1 MFFKAL
7 IIKTKQS
14 YFFYQTLRMN
24 NDTSILQDLHG
35 RNHAYLR
42 ISLIERCNLRC
53 SYCMPEDGIQLSPK
67 SYLMTYEEI
76 YEIAKIFVK
85 HGVTKIRLTGGE
97 PLVRKDIPI
106 ILEKLATLPVE
117 LSITSNAVII
127 DKFIDVLKASGV
139 TKINISLDS
148 LNAEKFKHITR
159 RNEFD
164 KVYNNILLLIKEG
177 FIVKVNVVLMKNFN
191 DNEIIDFIKF
201 TKDLPISVRFIE
213 FMPFDGNKWDM
224 GKLVSYNEVMH
235 HVNASFSDE
244 EIERLKD
251 APNDTSKNYKIKGYK
266 GSFAII
272 SSVTNPFCDTCN
284 RLRLT
289 ANGQLKNCLFSS
301 AESDLLTT
309 FRTGNPIEPIIQKA
323 VQAKFKIRGGM
334 DTLEK
339 LKEPKL
345 HNNNRSMISIG
356 G

>member
-1 MFFKAL
+1 MTNEK
-7 IIKTKQS
+7 
-14 YFFYQTLRMN
+14 N
-24 NDTSILQDLHG
+24 ILQDSHG
-35 RNHAYLR
+35 RDHGYLR

-53 SYCMPEDGIQLSPK
+53 TYCMPEEGVQLSPK
-67 SYLMTYEEI
+67 SHLMTYEEI
-76 YEIAKIFVK
+76 YEIAKTFVN

-97 PLVRKDIPI
+97 PLIRKDIPV

-127 DKFIDVLKASGV
+127 DKFIDILKANGV
-139 TKINISLDS
+139 KKINVSLDS
-148 LNAEKFKHITR
+148 LDAAKFKHITR
-159 RNEFD
+159 RHEFE
-164 KVYNNILLLIKEG
+164 KVYNNILLLVKEG
-177 FIVKVNVVLMKNFN
+177 FTVKVNAVLMKGFN
-191 DNEIIDFIKF
+191 ENEIIDFIHF

-224 GKLVSYNEVMH
+224 SKMVSYAEIMNY
-235 HVNASFSDE
+235 VNTSFTKDQ
-244 EIERLKD
+244 IVRLQD
-251 APNDTSKNYKIKGYK
+251 APNDTSKNYKIEGYK

-272 SSVTNPFCDTCN
+272 SSVTNPFCDSCN

-301 AESDLLTT
+301 TESDLLTT
-309 FRTGNPIEPIIQKA
+309 LRAGNTIEPVIQKA

-339 LKEPKL
+339 LQQPKL
-345 HNNNRSMISIG
+345 HNNNRSMITIG

>member
-1 MFFKAL
+1 MTNEK
-7 IIKTKQS
+7 
-14 YFFYQTLRMN
+14 N
-24 NDTSILQDLHG
+24 ILQDSHG
-35 RNHAYLR
+35 RDHGYLR

-53 SYCMPEDGIQLSPK
+53 TYCMPEEGVQLSPK
-67 SYLMTYEEI
+67 SHLMTYEEI
-76 YEIAKIFVK
+76 YEIAKTFVN

-97 PLVRKDIPI
+97 PLIRKDIPV

-127 DKFIDVLKASGV
+127 DKFIDILKANGV
-139 TKINISLDS
+139 KKINVSLDS
-148 LNAEKFKHITR
+148 LDAAKFKHITR
-159 RNEFD
+159 RHEFE
-164 KVYNNILLLIKEG
+164 KVYNNILLLEKEG
-177 FIVKVNVVLMKNFN
+177 FTVKVNAVLMKGFN
-191 DNEIIDFIKF
+191 ENEIIDFIHF

-224 GKLVSYNEVMH
+224 SKMVSYAEIMNY
-235 HVNASFSDE
+235 VNTSFTKDQ
-244 EIERLKD
+244 IVRLQD
-251 APNDTSKNYKIKGYK
+251 APNDTSKNYKIEGYK

-272 SSVTNPFCDTCN
+272 SSVTNPFCDSCN

-301 AESDLLTT
+301 TESDLLTT
-309 FRTGNPIEPIIQKA
+309 LRTGNTIEPVIQKA

-339 LKEPKL
+339 LQQPKL
-345 HNNNRSMISIG
+345 HNNNRSMITIG